1 MLFFFSE
8 YLLGLSVVHSSLRN
22 PLGLP
27 VLALFSVSFFLYPSL
42 SLAPGQ
48 HLTFTIGEQ
57 KYSIFLPSQGMSSL
71 RCLCKVRDATQ
82 GQQKL
87 LCSACK
93 KSISRRMQLRE
104 MFADRR
110 FQIWGFFSCELLM
123 CPIACGSSIM
133 FFFYAS
139 KNFNKFIKLILSDS
153 IFSTMHVCRF
163 GHV

>member
-1 MLFFFSE
+1 MITPGTSRNNPLGSLRSRSWGSLDEGLTVLQAEARMRARSLNVWLPSQRGSETRSEMLFFFSE

-57 KYSIFLPSQGMSSL
+57 KYSIFLPSQGTSSL

-93 KSISRRMQLRE
+93 KSISRRM
-104 MFADRR
+104 
-110 FQIWGFFSCELLM
+110 
-123 CPIACGSSIM
+123 
-133 FFFYAS
+133 
-139 KNFNKFIKLILSDS
+139 
-153 IFSTMHVCRF
+153 
-163 GHV
+163 